1 MKALKNQSSREN
13 WYDWKWQLKHAITS
27 IEEVEKLLKTDFS
40 QEFGED
46 FRDKLEKTV
55 DIFPLSI
62 TPYYFSL
69 IDQKDFINDPVFRQ
83 AFPDVREL
91 DICTSDIEDPLGE
104 DKDSPVEGLT
114 HRYPDRVLFHVSN
127 RCAMYCRHCT
137 RKRKVGDTDYC
148 PSLKDYESAI
158 AYIEEHVEVRD
169 VLLSGGDP
177 FLLPDDLI
185 ESLLDRLANIKHV
198 EVIRIG
204 TRTPV
209 VLPFRIT
216 EALVDI
222 LKKHKNLWINTH
234 YNHPKELTKD
244 SIRAIDKLVEAGIPM
259 GNQSVLLSD
268 INDCPQVMKALVRKL
283 VANRVRP
290 YYLYQC
296 DLSEGLEHFRTS
308 VGRGIEIMESLR
320 GHTSGFAIPTYVI
333 DAPGGGGKIPVM
345 PNYLISWST
354 NKIILR
360 NYEGVITTYTEPRAY
375 GHRDCD
381 LNCAACDLHMKTS
394 LDDPYEATG
403 IEQLLSD
410 YTDVMTLTPEEIKA

>member
-40 QEFGED
+40 REFGED
-46 FRDKLEKTV
+46 YRDQLEKTV

-69 IDQKDFINDPVFRQ
+69 IEQKDFINDPVFRQ

-91 DICTSDIEDPLGE
+91 DICASDIEDPLGE

-148 PSLKDYESAI
+148 PSLKDYESGI
-158 AYIEEHVEVRD
+158 AYIEEHEEVRD

-177 FLLPDDLI
+177 FLLPDELI
-185 ESLLDRLANIKHV
+185 ESLLERLASIKHV

-209 VLPFRIT
+209 VLPYRIT
-216 EALVDI
+216 DALVNI
-222 LKKHKNLWINTH
+222 H
-234 YNHPKELTKD
+234 
-244 SIRAIDKLVEAGIPM
+244 
-259 GNQSVLLSD
+259 
-268 INDCPQVMKALVRKL
+268 
-283 VANRVRP
+283 
-290 YYLYQC
+290 
-296 DLSEGLEHFRTS
+296 
-308 VGRGIEIMESLR
+308 
-320 GHTSGFAIPTYVI
+320 
-333 DAPGGGGKIPVM
+333 
-345 PNYLISWST
+345 
-354 NKIILR
+354 
-360 NYEGVITTYTEPRAY
+360 
-375 GHRDCD
+375 
-381 LNCAACDLHMKTS
+381 
-394 LDDPYEATG
+394 
-403 IEQLLSD
+403 
-410 YTDVMTLTPEEIKA
+410 